1 MFTHIQKKKTERKK
15 KRDQKDKKGRNSKR
29 AGAKEILE
37 MKKSIWENGVRN
49 NASVKGLESY
59 NRAKGGLYT

>member
-1 MFTHIQKKKTERKK
+1 
-15 KRDQKDKKGRNSKR
+15 
-29 AGAKEILE
+29 

-59 NRAKGGLYT
+59 NRAKGELYT